1 MKKLIIF
8 PLLIVAMTS
17 FIPMQA
23 AKANAIIVNG
33 ETPSEAEALS
43 TRALWIILLNSTN
56 TDSLNL
62 AVKLCTQGVEKDPE
76 YADSYFYRG
85 EALYFLSDFEG
96 SLKDFDIA
104 VEKRGDKYDYQYRGE
119 AKFKLNDNEGALADY
134 KKAQQKGFGSTESSA
149 HLAMSDANNLGI
161 AFYDAENYSKAVD
174 AFTISVSAQETQNNV
189 FNRGNAE
196 YLSGDKAAALVDWK
210 RSGKLGNKSGKSSY
224 KKFRKEK

>member
-17 FIPMQA
+17 FVPMHA
-23 AKANAIIVNG
+23 TNAKAIIVNG
-33 ETPSEAEALS
+33 ETPSDAEALS
-43 TRALWIILLNSTN
+43 TRALWIIILNSTN

-62 AVKLCTQGVEKDPE
+62 AVNLCSQGIEKDPE
-76 YADSYFYRG
+76 YADAYFYRG
-85 EALYFLSDFEG
+85 EAKFFLADYTGSISDF
-96 SLKDFDIA
+96 DVA
-104 VEKRGDKYDYQYRGE
+104 VAKRGDEYDYQYRGE
-119 AKFKLNDNEGALADY
+119 AKFKIGDNDGALADY
-134 KKAQQKGFGSTESSA
+134 KKAQQKGFGSSTSGA
-149 HLAMSDANNLGI
+149 HLSMNDANDLGI
-161 AFYDAENYSKAVD
+161 AFYDAENYTKAVE
-174 AFTISVSAQETQNNV
+174 AFTLSVNAQETQNNV